1 MTRLG
6 FTYFMTEQEVD
17 YIIEAVAMVAKHGW
31 KLLPLVSSC
40 LICPEFLGHPMDGS
54 LYVRT

>member
-31 KLLPLVSSC
+31 KLLPLVSN
-40 LICPEFLGHPMDGS
+40 III
-54 LYVRT
+54 